1 MKSTHFYLDVPELY
15 SITSVILNAFLSSM
29 VALRIEIQESYFSV
43 EIASPMSSGLSQE
56 RALSYTSVNLSPQV
70 NQI

>member
-1 MKSTHFYLDVPELY
+1 
-15 SITSVILNAFLSSM
+15 M